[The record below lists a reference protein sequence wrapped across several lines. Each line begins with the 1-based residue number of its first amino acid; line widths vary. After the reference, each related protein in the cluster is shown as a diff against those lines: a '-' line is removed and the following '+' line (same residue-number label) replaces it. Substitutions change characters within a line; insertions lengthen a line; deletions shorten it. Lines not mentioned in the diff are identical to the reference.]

1 MKLLARLLIFPN
13 SQKFIASSGIANTA
27 LRLGSLALSTVCLLG
42 GTAQAQVQ
50 ISPMLIEIQANRGQ
64 ADGVIEITNTSNKA
78 FRARV
83 YVQPFTYSDKG
94 FETLPSSSNDL
105 TPYLQFSP
113 RELNVPANT
122 NRRIRFIARLAPN
135 LPDGEYRAVVFT
147 ENLEETKVTNQQ
159 GNTFNIKTR
168 IGTTVYVRKGNVS
181 PKLGVDSA
189 SFNNKERQIQV
200 LVSNSGKSST
210 VASVNWKLQQG
221 ERVVQTGTR
230 VPSAVIAQS
239 QRNLL
244 LDFPIKDQKL
254 APGNYQLVGE
264 LVVGESPN
272 SRSIPFNVNVAIPA
286 VNASSG
292 K

>member
-1 MKLLARLLIFPN
+1 MKRLPKLPISEKLTVPSRFVG
-13 SQKFIASSGIANTA
+13 AA
-27 LRLGSLALSTVCLLG
+27 LCLGSLALSTVCLLG
-42 GTAQAQVQ
+42 GAAQAQVQ
-50 ISPMLIEIQANRGQ
+50 VSPMLIELQANRGQ
-64 ADGVIEITNTSNKA
+64 SDGVIEIANRGNKA

-147 ENLEETKVTNQQ
+147 ENLEEQKVTNQQ

-181 PKLGVDSA
+181 PKLGVDNA
-189 SFNNKERQIQV
+189 SFNNQARQVQLLIRNAGQA
-200 LVSNSGKSST
+200 S
-210 VASVNWKLQQG
+210 ARPSVNWQMKQG
-221 ERVVQTGTR
+221 ERVVQTGT
-230 VPSAVIAQS
+230 VNPSAIISQT

-244 LDFPIKDQKL
+244 LDFSIKDKNI

-264 LVVGESPN
+264 LVVGEGTN